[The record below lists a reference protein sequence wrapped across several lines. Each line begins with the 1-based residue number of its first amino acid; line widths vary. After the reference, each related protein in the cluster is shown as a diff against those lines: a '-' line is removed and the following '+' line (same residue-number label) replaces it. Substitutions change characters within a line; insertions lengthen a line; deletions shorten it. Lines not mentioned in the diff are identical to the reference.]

1 MTRWRRRL
9 RNDVSQLLGGL
20 GDDAAEVAKRLE
32 AAGVQGTPRDV
43 RDCAIAVY
51 LSAVLGGDPD
61 VRGLDVMA
69 DGIVISP
76 ARRWAPSIS
85 VGLSP
90 PVRMFVAGFDRNDFP
105 GLVRAQPQGDAAA
118 PAGPQPDRQSS

>member
-9 RNDVSQLLGGL
+9 RTDVGQLLCGL
-20 GDDAAEVAKRLE
+20 GEDAADVARRLE
-32 AAGVQGTPRDV
+32 AAGVRGTPRDV

-51 LSAVLGGDPD
+51 LSAVLCADPD

-76 ARRWAPSIS
+76 TRRWAPSIS
-85 VGLSP
+85 VGLTP
-90 PVRMFVAGFDRNDFP
+90 PVRMFVAGFDRNDYP
-105 GLVRAQPQGDAAA
+105 GLIREQSDGDAATRGR
-118 PAGPQPDRQSS
+118 PPLGTSST